1 MSPKLGGMTQERFG
15 VPPGGK
21 PASARGT
28 GSIVWASYDFILKII
43 TLNSLDFNISIH
55 LSKPWCLNL
64 FF

>member
-21 PASARGT
+21 TASARGT

-43 TLNSLDFNISIH
+43 TLKSLHFNISIH

-64 FF
+64 AF